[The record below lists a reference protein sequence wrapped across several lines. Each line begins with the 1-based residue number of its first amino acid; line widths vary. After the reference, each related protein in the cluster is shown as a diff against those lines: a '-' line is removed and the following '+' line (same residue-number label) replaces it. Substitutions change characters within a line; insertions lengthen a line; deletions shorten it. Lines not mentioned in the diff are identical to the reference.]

1 MTSRFIWQK
10 NLETQGAK
18 LTLIY
23 IVNLGIISGAV
34 DIFFYL
40 DSSAMIVGS
49 SYRHH
54 HNERMKVHLADNHYY
69 TSQNT
74 LSQTELDIDP
84 YKGLITVHC

>member
-1 MTSRFIWQK
+1 MTSRFFWQK
-10 NLETQGAK
+10 QLETQGAK

-34 DIFFYL
+34 DISFYL

-49 SYRHH
+49 SCRHH
-54 HNERMKVHLADNHYY
+54 HNERMKVHLDDNRYY

-74 LSQTELDIDP
+74 LSQTELEIAP
-84 YKGLITVHC
+84 YKGLITFHC